1 MILHTLLSYLMF
13 VAMGDMFGYQ
23 RCSFFLILS
32 YFYVGT
38 RVPLVCSISYILPV
52 RLDCP
57 YLSDEILY
65 KFHPFQNQ
73 HYLNVPASQVSIAQM
88 DCSVARNLALG
99 DPKYSH
105 YIASLALEFFLKRCH
120 RKHSSI
126 LLKTEVDLK
135 TSCLK

>member
-1 MILHTLLSYLMF
+1 
-13 VAMGDMFGYQ
+13 
-23 RCSFFLILS
+23 
-32 YFYVGT
+32 
-38 RVPLVCSISYILPV
+38 
-52 RLDCP
+52 
-57 YLSDEILY
+57 
-65 KFHPFQNQ
+65 
-73 HYLNVPASQVSIAQM
+73 M